1 MQVGYGRKSA
11 AGVSTRRRAADNA
24 GSNLIADS
32 NAGEKLAKQR
42 LAQAMRSSTRREG
55 ASGDDALKLV
65 LGYSE

>member
-1 MQVGYGRKSA
+1 M
-11 AGVSTRRRAADNA
+11 STRRRAADKT

-65 LGYSE
+65 LGFSE